1 MPVQPPK
8 WAMKFLEW
16 TCSSTFLD
24 ELEGDLLELFDR
36 DLERVGPEKARRRF
50 IQKALLSPR
59 WHRLPKLSNYHPVIM
74 YKSHFKVAIRH
85 AVRHRSST
93 FIQALGLMLGLTAVF
108 FIALY
113 VKYEFSYDHMHEK
126 GDQLYR
132 VLRYNP
138 LDGARGHA
146 TSSLHGATLK
156 EEFPFINLCRYGS
169 DPVKMGEVKPLLV
182 EDFYWADSSFFE
194 LFSFDFIAG
203 DPSSC
208 LDKVNSLVIT
218 ASLSRQLFG
227 TTNSLGKTI
236 PVKVYDGNQEFLMEV
251 KGVVKDLPKQ
261 SHIQFSALGPME
273 NAETLYNRL
282 LKQWGFSWLRTYIE
296 IPDDRLAEVEDGI
309 PRMIDRVMGDDRPAS
324 FGIDLQAFRDV
335 YLRSQDIAASTFKG
349 NIRNLKIFAAIGLLI
364 LLISLLN
371 YVNLATARAV
381 TRVKEV
387 GVRKTLGALP
397 MGIMGQFIV
406 ESVLFTLVG
415 AIAAVCLV
423 VSGLP
428 YINNLL
434 GLDLSLEVVT
444 IWDGLFLLASL
455 VLLGIITGILPALA
469 MAKLP
474 TLGDTQAALNFRPGQ
489 GTWTRKAFIGIQYF
503 VSLGLLVGAFA
514 VYKQYRY
521 LKNFD
526 LGFDSS
532 QLVHIPVDDRDMQ
545 QKLDL
550 IKEQI
555 KGLPGVQGVAT
566 TGEDLPSELNNTWD
580 LNWNGS
586 GRENPLPI
594 DIVGVDQDYFEL
606 IGINFTDGHNFRAG
620 YALDSARTVVF
631 NEEAKKYLGDQYQQ
645 GQEVFINGRN
655 RKLIGVVENHHNIT
669 LHSKVLPIAY
679 MIFAPGFRVSA
690 DNLLVKVNTDQL
702 SSQLGQLE
710 NVWKEFSG
718 DPFTYNFVD
727 EAFAEAYEA
736 EERFSSLVGFFTL
749 IAIAISIVGLFG
761 LVSFTVQ
768 RKLKEI
774 SIRRILGA
782 TELQLTQ
789 LLGKDFFVV
798 FFIALI
804 FALPMAWYLIG
815 QWLDNFAYSIKLNP
829 LVLMYAV
836 MICLVLSAAVIVY
849 HLHRTT
855 KINPSTIL
863 SSE

>member
-16 TCSSTFLD
+16 TCSSSFLD

-36 DLERVGPEKARRRF
+36 DLEKVGPEKARRRF
-50 IQKALLSPR
+50 ARKALFSPR
-59 WHRLPKLSNYHPVIM
+59 WHRLPKLFNYHPVIM

-85 AVRHRSST
+85 ALRHRSAT
-93 FIQALGLMLGLTAVF
+93 FIQGLGLMLGLTAVF

-113 VKYEFSYDHMHEK
+113 VKYESGYDQMHEK
-126 GDQLYR
+126 RDNLYR
-132 VLRYNP
+132 VLRQNP
-138 LDGARGHA
+138 IDGARGHA

-156 EEFPFINLCRYGS
+156 EEFPFINVCRYGS
-169 DPVKMGEVKPLLV
+169 DPVKIGEVKPLLV
-182 EDFYWADSSFFE
+182 EEFYWADSSFFQ
-194 LFSFDFIAG
+194 LFTFDFIAG
-203 DPSSC
+203 DPASC
-208 LDKVNSLVIT
+208 LDEVNSLVIT
-218 ASLSRQLFG
+218 ASLSQQLFG

-251 KGVVKDLPKQ
+251 KGVVKDLPER
-261 SHIQFSALGPME
+261 SHVQFAALGPME
-273 NAETLYNRL
+273 NAEILYNRL
-282 LKQWGFSWLRTYIE
+282 LNQWGFSWLRTYIE
-296 IPDDRLAEVEDGI
+296 VPEDRIAEVEDGI
-309 PRMIDRVMGDDRPAS
+309 PRMLDRVMGDNRPAS
-324 FGIDLQAFRDV
+324 FGIDLQAFNDV
-335 YLRSQDIAASTFKG
+335 YLRSQDIAANTFRG
-349 NIRNLKIFAAIGLLI
+349 DIRNLKIFAAIGLLI

-381 TRVKEV
+381 TRSKEV

-397 MGIMGQFIV
+397 AGIMGQFIV
-406 ESVLFTLVG
+406 ESILFTLAGGV
-415 AIAAVCLV
+415 AAVCLV
-423 VSGLP
+423 MSGLP
-428 YINNLL
+428 YINELL
-434 GLDLSLEVVT
+434 SLDLSIGVVT
-444 IWDGLFLLASL
+444 IWDGVIVVGSL
-455 VLLGIITGILPALA
+455 VLLGVTTGILPALA

-474 TLGDTQAALNFRPGQ
+474 TLGDTQAVLNFKPGQ
-489 GTWTRKAFIGIQYF
+489 GSWTRKAFIGIQYF
-503 VSLGLLVGAFA
+503 VSVGLLVGAFA
-514 VYKQYRY
+514 VYKQYQY

-545 QKLDL
+545 QKLGL

-555 KGLPGVQGVAT
+555 KGLPGVLGATT
-566 TGEDLPSELNNTWD
+566 TGEDLPSELNNTWE

-586 GRENPLPI
+586 GRENSLPI

-606 IGINFTDGHNFRAG
+606 IGIDFTDGHNFRAG
-620 YALDSARTVVF
+620 YTLDSARTVVF
-631 NEEAKKYLGDQYQQ
+631 NEEARRYLGDQYQQ
-645 GQEVFINGRN
+645 GQEVLINGRN
-655 RKLIGVVENHHNIT
+655 RKLIGVVENHHNVT

-679 MIFAPGFRVSA
+679 MIFPPGFRVSA
-690 DNLLVKVNTDQL
+690 DNLLVKVSTDQL

-710 NVWKEFSG
+710 EVWKEFSG

-727 EAFAEAYEA
+727 EAFAEAYQA
-736 EERFSSLVGFFTL
+736 EQRFSTLVGIFTL

-789 LLGKDFFVV
+789 LLGKDFFWV
-798 FFIALI
+798 FIIALI

-815 QWLDNFAYSIKLNP
+815 KWLNNFAYRIDLNP
-829 LVLMYAV
+829 LMLVAAVL
-836 MICLVLSAAVIVY
+836 ICLTLSAIVIVY
-849 HLHRTT
+849 HLQRTT

>member
-36 DLERVGPEKARRRF
+36 DLERNGPKKARRRF
-50 IQKALLSPR
+50 ARKALLSPR
-59 WHRLPKLSNYHPVIM
+59 WHRFPKLTNYHPVIM

-85 AVRHRSST
+85 AMRHRSAT
-93 FIQALGLMLGLTAVF
+93 FIQALGLTLGLTAVF

-113 VKYEFSYDHMHEK
+113 VKYEASYDHMHEK
-126 GDQLYR
+126 RDSLYR

-138 LDGARGHA
+138 VDGSRGHA
-146 TSSLHGATLK
+146 TSSLHGTTLK
-156 EEFPFINLCRYGS
+156 EEFPFINVSRYGS
-169 DPVKMGEVKPLLV
+169 DPVKIGEVKPLLV
-182 EDFYWADSSFFE
+182 EEFYWADSSFFE
-194 LFSFDFIAG
+194 LFTFDFIAG
-203 DPSSC
+203 DPTSC
-208 LDKVNSLVIT
+208 LDEVNSLVIT

-251 KGVVKDLPKQ
+251 KAVVKDLPDQ
-261 SHIQFSALGPME
+261 SHIQFAALGPME
-273 NAETLYNRL
+273 NAEMLYKQL
-282 LKQWGFSWLRTYIE
+282 LNQWGFSWLRTYIE
-296 IPDDRLAEVEDGI
+296 VPQDRLAEVKDGI
-309 PRMIDRVMGDDRPAS
+309 PRMLERVMGDNRPSS
-324 FGIDLQAFRDV
+324 FGIDLQAFNDV
-335 YLRSQDIAASTFKG
+335 YLKSQDIAASTFRG
-349 NIRNLKIFAAIGLLI
+349 NIRNLKIFAAIGLLV

-381 TRVKEV
+381 TRIKEV

-397 MGIMGQFIV
+397 AGIMGQFIV
-406 ESVLFTLVG
+406 ESVLFTLLGG
-415 AIAAVCLV
+415 AAAVCLV
-423 VSGLP
+423 IGSLP

-434 GLDLSLEVVT
+434 SLDLSIKVLGL
-444 IWDGLFLLASL
+444 WDGLVLLASL
-455 VLLGIITGILPALA
+455 IALGIITGILPALA
-469 MAKLP
+469 MSKLP
-474 TLGDTQAALNFRPGQ
+474 SLGDTQAALTFKPGQ
-489 GTWTRKAFIGIQYF
+489 GSWTRKAFIGIQYF
-503 VSLGLLVGAFA
+503 VSIGLLVGAFA
-514 VYKQYRY
+514 VYKQYQY

-545 QKLDL
+545 KKLGL

-555 KGLPGVQGVAT
+555 NGLPGVQGVTT

-594 DIVGVDQDYFEL
+594 DIVGVDQDYFDL
-606 IGINFTDGHNFRAG
+606 IGIDFKDGHNFRAG
-620 YALDSARTVVF
+620 YATDSARTVVF
-631 NEEAKKYLGDQYQQ
+631 NEEARKYLGDQYQP
-645 GQEVFINGRN
+645 GQEVFINGQN

-679 MIFAPGFRVSA
+679 MIFPAGFRVSA
-690 DNLLVKVNTDQL
+690 DNLLVKISTDQL
-702 SSQLGQLE
+702 SSQLEQLE
-710 NVWKEFSG
+710 DVWKEFSG
-718 DPFTYNFVD
+718 DPFSYNFVD
-727 EAFAEAYEA
+727 EAFAKAYQA
-736 EERFSSLVGFFTL
+736 EQRFSTLVGFFTL

-789 LLGKDFFVV
+789 LLGKDFLMV
-798 FFIALI
+798 FIIALI

-815 QWLDNFAYSIKLNP
+815 KWLNNFAYKIELNP
-829 LVLMYAV
+829 LILVAAVL
-836 MICLVLSAAVIVY
+836 ICLILSAIVIVY
-849 HLHRTT
+849 HLQRTT

>member
-1 MPVQPPK
+1 MPLQPPK

-36 DLERVGPEKARRRF
+36 DIERVGPKKARRRF
-50 IQKALLSPR
+50 ARKVLLSPR
-59 WHRLPKLSNYHPVIM
+59 WHRLPKVSNYHPVIM

-85 AVRHRSST
+85 ALRHRSAT
-93 FIQALGLMLGLTAVF
+93 FIQGLGLMLGLTAVF

-113 VKYEFSYDHMHEK
+113 VKYESGYDHMHQNR
-126 GDQLYR
+126 DSLYR
-132 VLRYNP
+132 VLRQNP
-138 LDGARGHA
+138 IDGTRGHA

-156 EEFPFINLCRYGS
+156 EEFPFINLARYGN

-182 EDFYWADSSFFE
+182 EDFYWADSSFFQ
-194 LFSFDFIAG
+194 LFTFDFIAG
-203 DPSSC
+203 DPTSC
-208 LDKVNSLVIT
+208 LDEVNSLVIT

-251 KGVVKDLPKQ
+251 KGVVKDLPERT
-261 SHIQFSALGPME
+261 HVQFAALGPME
-273 NAETLYNRL
+273 NAEILYKQL
-282 LKQWGFSWLRTYIE
+282 LNQWGFSWLRTYIE
-296 IPDDRLAEVEDGI
+296 VPEDRLAEVEDGI
-309 PRMIDRVMGDDRPAS
+309 PRMLNRVMGDDRPAS
-324 FGIDLQAFRDV
+324 FGMDLQGFNDV
-335 YLRSQDIAASTFKG
+335 YLHSQDIAANTFRG

-381 TRVKEV
+381 TRIKEV

-397 MGIMGQFIV
+397 AGIMGQFIV
-406 ESVLFTLVG
+406 ESVLFTLLGGV
-415 AIAAVCLV
+415 AAVCLV
-423 VSGLP
+423 VGGLP

-434 GLDLSLEVVT
+434 NLDLSIGVVT
-444 IWDGLFLLASL
+444 IWDGLLIFGSL
-455 VLLGIITGILPALA
+455 VMLGIMTGILPALA

-474 TLGDTQAALNFRPGQ
+474 TLGDTQAALNFKPGQ
-489 GTWTRKAFIGIQYF
+489 GSWTRKAFIGIQYF
-503 VSLGLLVGAFA
+503 VSVGLLVGAFA
-514 VYKQYRY
+514 VYKQYQY

-545 QKLDL
+545 QKLSL
-550 IKEQI
+550 IKEKI
-555 KGLPGVQGVAT
+555 KDLPGVLGVTT
-566 TGEDLPSELNNTWD
+566 TGEDLPSDLNNTWD

-606 IGINFTDGHNFRAG
+606 IGIDFKDGHNFRAG
-620 YALDSARTVVF
+620 FNTDSARTVIF
-631 NEEAKKYLGDQYQQ
+631 NEEARRYLGDQYQQ
-645 GQEVFINGRN
+645 GQEVHINGRN

-669 LHSKVLPIAY
+669 LHSKVVPIAY
-679 MIFAPGFRVSA
+679 MIFPAGFRVSA
-690 DNLLVKVNTDQL
+690 DNLLVKVNTDNV

-710 NVWKEFSG
+710 EVWKEFSG
-718 DPFTYNFVD
+718 DPFSYNFVD
-727 EAFAEAYEA
+727 EAFAQAYQA
-736 EERFSSLVGFFTL
+736 EQRFSTLVGIFTL

-774 SIRRILGA
+774 SIRRVLGA

-789 LLGKDFFVV
+789 LLGKDFLWV
-798 FFIALI
+798 FIIALV
-804 FALPMAWYLIG
+804 FALPLAWYLTRK
-815 QWLDNFAYSIKLNP
+815 WLNNFAYSIDLNP
-829 LVLMYAV
+829 IMLVAAV
-836 MICLVLSAAVIVY
+836 MICLTLSVIVIVY
-849 HLHRTT
+849 HLQRTT